1 MFFISASD
9 IIKKPSYVTQPKE
22 ITFVED
28 AKRHVIKSV
37 ILPYDL
43 YEKIREKLEDEIYL
57 VNRAQLRFVSD
68 LHSRNP
74 PSLHAVLYPRATVH
88 KASRIE
94 A

>member
-57 VNRAQLRFVSD
+57 MQNKEALSQKNYESFLEIEEAGAED
-68 LHSRNP
+68 LQ
-74 PSLHAVLYPRATVH
+74 
-88 KASRIE
+88 
-94 A
+94 